1 MNHNQTNG
9 SSQDVSKKRKRKRSK
24 GSKVKNHESI
34 SQEVVQELVH
44 SQNKKIKF
52 SDDNEAAT
60 LDILGENLR
69 SITQTRLLKPRPLY

>member
-1 MNHNQTNG
+1 MFPKEE
-9 SSQDVSKKRKRKRSK
+9 KKEKQ